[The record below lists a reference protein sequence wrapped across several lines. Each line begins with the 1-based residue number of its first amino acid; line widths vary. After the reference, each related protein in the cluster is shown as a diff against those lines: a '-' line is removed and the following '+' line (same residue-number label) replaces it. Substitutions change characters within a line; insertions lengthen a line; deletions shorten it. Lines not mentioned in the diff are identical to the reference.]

1 MFSLYALL
9 GPDSPEITT
18 DWLAAEF
25 RDGFS
30 GDENFRLTM
39 VQLPFLKEPSVTLR
53 WGSWLARVTYEE
65 GDRIEEDSRHIQDVI
80 GGSVPFDVSKIRRR
94 IRVVFS
100 DDDAHEFTNEIILVI
115 DVLSAIDGVVLFEP
129 QRNGI
134 WHDTSVA

>member
-25 RDGFS
+25 RDSFS
-30 GDENFRLTM
+30 RDENFRLSM
-39 VQLPFLKEPSVTLR
+39 VRLPFLKEPSVSLR

-65 GDRIEEDSRHIQDVI
+65 GDRVEADSRHIQDVI
-80 GGSVPFDVSKIRRR
+80 GGSVPFDVSNVRRR

-100 DDDAHEFTNEIILVI
+100 DDEAREFTNEIILVV
-115 DVLSAIDGVVLFEP
+115 DVLRAIDGVVLFDP
-129 QRNGI
+129 QQNGL
-134 WHDTSVA
+134 WPGSD